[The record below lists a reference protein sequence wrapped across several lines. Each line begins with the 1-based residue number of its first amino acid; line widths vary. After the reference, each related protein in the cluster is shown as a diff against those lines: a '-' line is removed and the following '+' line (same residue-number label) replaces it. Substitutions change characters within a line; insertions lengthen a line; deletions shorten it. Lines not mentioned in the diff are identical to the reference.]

1 MGGSPLCLLAALVVC
16 FAASSHS
23 QLYSL
28 ITPNVLR
35 VESEEKIIVEAHGLG
50 GPAEVTVTVFDFPQ
64 KKKALYLVKDTL
76 NQENGMMVTPS
87 VKVPAKDLK
96 KDSKLPQ
103 YVVVQASCTQ
113 FQLQKVVLVSFQ
125 SGYIF
130 IQTDKNLYTPGSAVR
145 YRVFPVG
152 YHLEPLD
159 KNVIVEFLTPE
170 DIVVHHASITSV
182 SSNTQ
187 PFNLPEIV
195 SFGTWKVV
203 AKYADSPQ
211 ETFTTQFEVKEYVL
225 PSFEVILIP
234 HEMFYNI
241 DRDDD
246 FRVSITAS
254 FLYGKKVEG
263 MALVLFGVIVD
274 GKKLSIPDSLDRIPI
289 IDGDGERDAVLS
301 KQKLQKQFAKS
312 GEFRDLLGH
321 FLYISV
327 TVMTESGNDMVVAEQ
342 SGIKFVTSPYEI
354 HFTKTPKY
362 FKPGMPYELMVF
374 VTNPDGSP
382 APNIPVASEP
392 IAARGQSL

>member
-1 MGGSPLCLLAALVVC
+1 MHRYILL
-16 FAASSHS
+16 HR
-23 QLYSL
+23 YSL

-50 GPAEVTVTVFDFPQ
+50 ALTEVTVTVFDFPQ

-87 VKVPAKDLK
+87 VKVPAKDMK
-96 KDSKLPQ
+96 KDSKLSQ
-103 YVVVQASCTQ
+103 YVIVQASSAQ
-113 FQLQKVVLVSFQ
+113 FQLEKVVLVSFQ

-130 IQTDKNLYTPGSAVR
+130 IQTDKTIYTPGSAVR

-152 YHLEPLD
+152 YHLEPVE

-182 SSNTQ
+182 SSNIQ

-225 PSFEVILIP
+225 PSFEVMVLP

-246 FRVSITAS
+246 FRVSITAR

-289 IDGDGERDAVLS
+289 INGEGERDAVLS
-301 KQKLQKQFAKS
+301 KQKLQKQFAKP
-312 GEFRDLLGH
+312 GELRDLLGH

-327 TVMTESGNDMVVAEQ
+327 TVMTESGEKKALG
-342 SGIKFVTSPYEI
+342 SGEMAGGSFVEREVSSI
-354 HFTKTPKY
+354 
-362 FKPGMPYELMVF
+362 
-374 VTNPDGSP
+374 
-382 APNIPVASEP
+382 
-392 IAARGQSL
+392 